1 MKIQKEECSN
11 GWESVFNRK
20 WLGTET
26 GCYKYHLLS
35 LSENEVITIEENNK
49 RNARKPKDR
58 EEVCWPVWSEEAI
71 D

>member
-26 GCYKYHLLS
+26 GCYKLNLLFES
-35 LSENEVITIEENNK
+35 EVITIEENYK
-49 RNARKPKDR
+49 RNARRPKDY
-58 EEVCWPVWSEEAI
+58 EEGCWPVWSENAI